1 MEYQPKAKRA
11 YAGVSGLTP
20 FPRTGRSDPEVL
32 NWDNSLNLYDEY
44 EGTEK
49 DTYIVFIRNYP
60 HKTIY
65 L

>member
-1 MEYQPKAKRA
+1 MEYQKPKRA

-20 FPRTGRSDPEVL
+20 FPRTGRSDPDVL

-44 EGTEK
+44 EGISMSFFFLICK
-49 DTYIVFIRNYP
+49 
-60 HKTIY
+60 